1 MTGKGKEKR
10 ADVDDGTK
18 QALMTGFFAC
28 GGPGDAQIFSP
39 AAGQPGYTQS
49 NGRQRAQ
56 AANKVLD

>member
-10 ADVDDGTK
+10 GDVDDGEKKT
-18 QALMTGFFAC
+18 LMTGFFAC
-28 GGPGDAQIFSP
+28 GGPGYAQIFSP
-39 AAGQPGYTQS
+39 AAGQDTH